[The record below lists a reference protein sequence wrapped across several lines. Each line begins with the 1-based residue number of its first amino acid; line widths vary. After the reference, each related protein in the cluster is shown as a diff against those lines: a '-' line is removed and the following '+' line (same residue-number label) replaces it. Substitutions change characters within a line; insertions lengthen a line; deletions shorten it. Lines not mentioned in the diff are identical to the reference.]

1 MAPKSSTVSHPTYE
15 EMIKEAIVTL
25 KEKTGS
31 SQIAIAKFIEE
42 KHKNLSPNFK
52 KLLLQALKK
61 NVASGKLVKVKSS
74 FKLSPA
80 TKASEPKTKPAVA
93 KPKTKPAAKV
103 TAVKAKAAAKPK
115 TKAVTKVVSKPKPA
129 AAKPKAAV
137 AKPKAAV
144 AKPKAAASKPKAVAA
159 KPKPKAGAKPAKA
172 SRTSTRTTPGKK
184 VAASKAV
191 VKKAVAAKKSP
202 VKSKTVKSPAK
213 KVSTKRVKPWK
224 VAKVQPEN
232 PKDCGD
238 LAEYWLQKTTLWQGI
253 MSN

>member
-1 MAPKSSTVSHPTYE
+1 MAPKSSTASHPTYE

-61 NVASGKLVKVKSS
+61 NVASGKLVKVKGS

-80 TKASEPKTKPAVA
+80 TKASEPKTKQAVA

-103 TAVKAKAAAKPK
+103 TAVKAKPAAKPK
-115 TKAVTKVVSKPKPA
+115 TKAVTKVVSK
-129 AAKPKAAV
+129 AKPKAV
-137 AKPKAAV
+137 
-144 AKPKAAASKPKAVAA
+144 ASKPKAVAA
-159 KPKPKAGAKPAKA
+159 KPKAVAAKPKAVAAKPKAVAAKPKA
-172 SRTSTRTTPGKK
+172 ARTSTRTTPGKK
-184 VAASKAV
+184 VAASKTV

-202 VKSKTVKSPAK
+202 VKSKIVKSPAK
-213 KVSTKRVKPWK
+213 KVSTKRGGRK
-224 VAKVQPEN
+224 
-232 PKDCGD
+232 
-238 LAEYWLQKTTLWQGI
+238 
-253 MSN
+253 